1 MAIGKT
7 SYTVFN
13 IVKLVTS
20 TRIFDNWYVEHHSTE
35 MPANR
40 AEFLFLIVNNRAI
53 PLTDMK
59 QMLRIQSR

>member
-20 TRIFDNWYVEHHSTE
+20 ARIFDNWYVERHSTE
-35 MPANR
+35 MPIKR
-40 AEFLFLIVNNRAI
+40 AEFLFLIVDNRAI
-53 PLTDMK
+53 PLTNMK